1 MSVIQQESI
10 CTASV
15 TEINVARNRRIY
27 DIFISIAA
35 HYVVLKREQLKNMIF
50 LQYIQNEYKKAY
62 ILYITHPHT
71 SKKIH
76 CFAAKITVLA
86 LMCIYNYDI

>member
-50 LQYIQNEYKKAY
+50 CNTFKMNTKRRTFFTLHIR
-62 ILYITHPHT
+62 IPV
-71 SKKIH
+71 KIH

-86 LMCIYNYDI
+86 LMCIHNYDI